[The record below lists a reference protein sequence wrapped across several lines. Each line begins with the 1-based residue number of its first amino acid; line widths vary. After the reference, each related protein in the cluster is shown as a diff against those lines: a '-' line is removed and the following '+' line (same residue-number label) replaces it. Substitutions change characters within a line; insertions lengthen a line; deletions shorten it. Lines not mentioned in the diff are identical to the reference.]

1 MDDAERL
8 LSIINQ
14 STGKNKKHLIQLYD
28 EFFSK
33 GNGTPEYVY
42 INSDGSKNYYKGF
55 FKNNDFDLAVDMCIK
70 HAINKI
76 HKEIDEKVKIRNTM
90 RCIQEFGI
98 LPIENN

>member
-1 MDDAERL
+1 MDNKERL
-8 LSIINQ
+8 LNIIED
-14 STGKNKKHLIQLYD
+14 STEKDKSFLMDLYSQ
-28 EFFSK
+28 FFGK

-42 INSDGSKNYYKGF
+42 LNSDGSKNYYKGF

-70 HAINKI
+70 HAIYKI
-76 HKEIDEKVKIRNTM
+76 HKDIDEKVKIRNTM